1 MKLVEFH
8 RKSIKLIQF
17 HHNAYRFC
25 MFLLYLVKGVH
36 QISWHDPSTTFPAR
50 CYSIAM
56 FGQTHTSPYEWLYP
70 TISYIMFPLY
80 HTSLLVISD
89 YTYTICIYI
98 YIYMSLYSFI
108 FLYIPL
114 YPFVKFYSWINFT
127 VHHRLHGWKLHCPSK
142 ACLYNGD
149 ILHHPITC
157 ALVLRGS
164 SVREMA
170 MNVVRG
176 FRTTFW

>member
-1 MKLVEFH
+1 M
-8 RKSIKLIQF
+8 
-17 HHNAYRFC
+17 
-25 MFLLYLVKGVH
+25 KGVH
-36 QISWHDPSTTFPAR
+36 QITWHDPSTKLPAT

-56 FGQTHTSPYEWLYP
+56 FGQTHMSPYEWLYP
-70 TISYIMFPLY
+70 TISHINNIMFPLY

-89 YTYTICIYI
+89 YTYTICMYIHIYI
-98 YIYMSLYSFI
+98 YVCPIFLYMPLYSFI
-108 FLYIPL
+108 FLCIPLYSFVSLYIPL

-127 VHHRLHGWKLHCPSK
+127 VYHRLHGWKLRCPSK

-164 SVREMA
+164 SVWEMA

>member
-98 YIYMSLYSFI
+98 YIYVPI

-114 YPFVKFYSWINFT
+114 YSFVSLCQILFMD
-127 VHHRLHGWKLHCPSK
+127 KLHRSPQTAWLETS
-142 ACLYNGD
+142 L
-149 ILHHPITC
+149 
-157 ALVLRGS
+157 
-164 SVREMA
+164 SVQGMS
-170 MNVVRG
+170 VQ
-176 FRTTFW
+176 W